1 MSGIG
6 QHRKARRTFTE
17 DAEVIKETTV
27 AEQSFLSWYIYL
39 IRGQKKTNKW
49 LLRKCKKKKERVREV
64 GRKEKR
70 KDIQM
75 TNTIYEKM
83 LHITCYQGT
92 TN

>member
-1 MSGIG
+1 MVNTGRQGELS
-6 QHRKARRTFTE
+6 QKTLKLSKKPQWQNKASYLGT
-17 DAEVIKETTV
+17 
-27 AEQSFLSWYIYL
+27 YILYVVK
-39 IRGQKKTNKW
+39 KKTNKW

>member
-1 MSGIG
+1 MVNTGRQGELS
-6 QHRKARRTFTE
+6 QKTLKLSKKPQWQNKASDLGT
-17 DAEVIKETTV
+17 
-27 AEQSFLSWYIYL
+27 YILYVV
-39 IRGQKKTNKW
+39 
-49 LLRKCKKKKERVREV
+49 KKKQTSGFCANVRKRRRELREV